1 QFGPRRVFAGG
12 LALAGLTGALAPFA
26 PSIGWLAALRVLQA
40 LGTAGAFPAGMA
52 MFRARVAGDASARP
66 PAAALAA
73 VSVAANVSAAVGP
86 TLGGLLVELAGWPA
100 IFLINLPAAVLGI
113 VLALRYL
120 PADRRGS
127 GPGSVRAVLAL
138 VDLPGVA
145 LFSAAIGGLLAFLL
159 SLSGGGGPRWPLLP
173 LAPIA
178 GAALVWRELRTDH
191 PFLDVRMLAA
201 GRGLSSI
208 YAQFVAVNLV
218 FYSIFFGLPL
228 WLEEVRG
235 AGPGQAGLIVTPFA
249 ALGVIATV
257 VAARLIGRRG
267 PGLALVLG
275 ATALCAGV
283 VLLLLVGP
291 AMPLAA
297 VVGVVA
303 VLGLP
308 NGFLNLGLQALLFQ
322 AAAGA
327 EMGAASG
334 LFQTC
339 RYVGS
344 VLSTSLLGVVFAGG
358 VTSAGLHVLAVAL
371 TGISG
376 ALLAATLL
384 RAARAVPG

>member
-1 QFGPRRVFAGG
+1 
-12 LALAGLTGALAPFA
+12 
-26 PSIGWLAALRVLQA
+26 
-40 LGTAGAFPAGMA
+40 
-52 MFRARVAGDASARP
+52 
-66 PAAALAA
+66 
-73 VSVAANVSAAVGP
+73 
-86 TLGGLLVELAGWPA
+86 
-100 IFLINLPAAVLGI
+100 
-113 VLALRYL
+113 
-120 PADRRGS
+120 
-127 GPGSVRAVLAL
+127 
-138 VDLPGVA
+138 
-145 LFSAAIGGLLAFLL
+145 
-159 SLSGGGGPRWPLLP
+159 
-173 LAPIA
+173 
-178 GAALVWRELRTDH
+178 
-191 PFLDVRMLAA
+191 MLAA

-384 RAARAVPG
+384 HAARSAPG